1 MQPNI
6 IGNNLAS
13 GLALF
18 AISRAYKISWYRSR
32 QPAIKIPILLY
43 GQIDRSVE
51 GLVKQRSPR
60 PSPATYNDRHKGR
73 TDHAD
78 AETSNLDKGDR
89 KREEQEVKQHVDET
103 QVDRHGDQERLGAHH
118 LKRPDQGRLEDRSQ
132 VGLLLIVG
140 TVQLPQSTAEEDRPP
155 GLGNDHGD
163 TKGDACQDEQQP
175 IGPAPVVGTD
185 IQPSCDQRTQAG
197 TGAVKTRAV
206 EAIRYGM

>member
-1 MQPNI
+1 MKRATGCKLGQRRSEAKRSADNDDWRNFGLQGTTCMQPNI

-89 KREEQEVKQHVDET
+89 EREK
-103 QVDRHGDQERLGAHH
+103 
-118 LKRPDQGRLEDRSQ
+118 K
-132 VGLLLIVG
+132 
-140 TVQLPQSTAEEDRPP
+140 
-155 GLGNDHGD
+155 
-163 TKGDACQDEQQP
+163 
-175 IGPAPVVGTD
+175 
-185 IQPSCDQRTQAG
+185 
-197 TGAVKTRAV
+197 
-206 EAIRYGM
+206 